1 MGGPTQKGIVQYSVS
16 PFQQNAMRGALHSY
30 VFYGFK
36 RIMQQ
41 APYFALPFAVGK
53 FLTTIAFFPL
63 DNVLYTSLAWHEE
76 SKC

>member
-1 MGGPTQKGIVQYSVS
+1 MGGPAQKGIVQYSVS

-41 APYFALPFAVGK
+41 ALYFAIPFAAGK
-53 FLTTIAFFPL
+53 FTPPTSTHFAFPPPKV
-63 DNVLYTSLAWHEE
+63 VLPS
-76 SKC
+76 